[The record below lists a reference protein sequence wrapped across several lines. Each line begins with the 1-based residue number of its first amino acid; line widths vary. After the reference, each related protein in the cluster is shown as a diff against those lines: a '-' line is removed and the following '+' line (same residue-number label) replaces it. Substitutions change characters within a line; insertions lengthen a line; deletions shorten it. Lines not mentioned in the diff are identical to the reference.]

1 MEKWDEI
8 NIKSEYMTGLISRA
22 VNKAVKNKI
31 QGDVNVKLNEFTVT
45 DQDEKLHLHL
55 SVDAEI
61 SMSELEALLKSK
73 GVI

>member
-55 SVDAEI
+55 SIDAEI